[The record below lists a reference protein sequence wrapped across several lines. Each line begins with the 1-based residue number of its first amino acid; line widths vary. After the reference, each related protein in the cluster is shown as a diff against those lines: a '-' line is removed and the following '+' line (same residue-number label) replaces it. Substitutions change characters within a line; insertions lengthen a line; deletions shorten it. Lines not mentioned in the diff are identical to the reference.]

1 LSHCSVTGR
10 PTLSESSDSA
20 SRHTWECVGAQP
32 PAQEA
37 ALERY
42 AWDELDALV
51 PVPAAAHA

>member
-1 LSHCSVTGR
+1 MTGR
-10 PTLSESSDSA
+10 PTLSESSDWP